1 MGTKTQQVS
10 FPFLCNSKGLL
21 EMATYATKVQN
32 MSEKDLEN
40 QIAALRKQLASISKS
55 LSDKGYEIV
64 DDGNSAFETVKKN
77 GQKAARFVG
86 DEAQFVAEKAR
97 ENPIATVAIISAVAG
112 LGLLAGL
119 GAYRR

>member
-10 FPFLCNSKGLL
+10 FPLLCKGKGLL

-55 LSDKGYEIV
+55 LSDKGYEIA

-86 DEAQFVAEKAR
+86 DEAQLVAEKAR